1 MLAVASIGWCWCW
14 LTKLYANTYIKRI
27 NIQIHYKKFKQIQK
41 TKYKKKANIN
51 ENIKRS
57 QTSVCCALCCL
68 NWMLL
73 INKRV
78 LQSWTCASTMSSSSS
93 RSSSNRHHYFII
105 SSSSKKKSPS
115 LAAENKLFDTL
126 IQSWILSLGIFHR
139 WETTSWMA
147 HPCVLITI
155 YLFSALRQLHQKEDD
170 RKFKVEKLENQL
182 KPKIYETKSRF

>member
-1 MLAVASIGWCWCW
+1 MCSLLLQLADADADWQSYTQIH
-14 LTKLYANTYIKRI
+14 IKRI
-27 NIQIHYKKFKQIQK
+27 NIQIHYKKYKQIQK
-41 TKYKKKANIN
+41 KANTN

-57 QTSVCCALCCL
+57 QTSACCALCCL

-93 RSSSNRHHYFII
+93 RSSSNRHHYFIM

-115 LAAENKLFDTL
+115 LAAENKLFDAL
-126 IQSWILSLGIFHR
+126 IQSGILSLGIFHR
-139 WETTSWMA
+139 WDTTSWMA

-182 KPKIYETKSRF
+182 KPKIFETESRF